1 MHSGVTGEPASV
13 TPCSVDSLNLSLGTK
28 PPFSSAATYVGLVPN
43 SEAPESST
51 IFHRTSGLGQAGLPS
66 YSTGTTSDSRE
77 LTRKFHIIQPV
88 VVKKNN
94 RSPGCTSK
102 LNLRCFSCSR
112 TMPPWLWQMG
122 FGRPVVPEE
131 NRIHNG
137 CSNGTCAN
145 SNSPAGTGGCWKSSS
160 HR

>member
-1 MHSGVTGEPASV
+1 MHSGVTGRPARQ
-13 TPCSVDSLNLSLGTK
+13 TPCNVDSLNLSLGTN
-28 PPFSSAATYVGLVPN
+28 PPFSSADTYVGLVPN

-66 YSTGTTSDSRE
+66 YHTGTTLESSA

-88 VVKKNN
+88 VVKKNS

-102 LNLRCFSCSR
+102 LNARCLSCSR
-112 TMPPWLWQMG
+112 MMPPGLWQMG

-131 NRIHNG
+131 NNIHSG
-137 CSNGTCAN
+137 CSNGTCSN
-145 SNSPAGTGGCWKSSS
+145 SNSSGGTAGC
-160 HR
+160 